1 MYNIELYENIRN
13 SDIKQSIYITSKLLL
28 TDENNI
34 EIIENTFIHILGY
47 IGTFISIF
55 DIKLYIDVVND
66 LADIIDNVKIEIK
79 TYYIFLTKLC
89 IICDI
94 YNKNPISKVGIT
106 DIKVLRE
113 RVISIFKNEYVKI
126 STSGLKKFENLLPPI
141 DSESYNLAVQ
151 ILTGII
157 GSIKEI
163 ETYDSDNKDDI
174 KNMAN
179 KLRNAFDYIIRKR
192 FVFETKFYESDNN
205 CIWFLWGI
213 ISLLCEDIS
222 IHNLYTLFNLRYRKK
237 DKNNRHGLI
246 FASILIIVYL
256 NKKDISRNWDKKE
269 LMVIDKI
276 SEISISLY
284 KEIKRDLINNNII
297 EKPSYN
303 TVKKA
308 EDNGLEYILNY
319 KPVINNLL
327 LENNSNEAD
336 EKTEK
341 DENNVKSIKYKR

>member
-1 MYNIELYENIRN
+1 MYNIELYETIRN
-13 SDIKQSIYITSKLLL
+13 SDIKHSIYVISKLLL
-28 TDENNI
+28 IDENNI
-34 EIIENTFIHILGY
+34 EIIENTFIHVLGY

-66 LADIIDNVKIEIK
+66 LVDIIDNDKIEIK
-79 TYYIFLTKLC
+79 IYYIFLTKLC

-113 RVISIFKNEYVKI
+113 RVISIFKNDYIKV
-126 STSGLKKFENLLPPI
+126 STSGLSKFANLLPPI
-141 DSESYNLAVQ
+141 DSETYSLATQ

-157 GSIKEI
+157 GSLKEI

-179 KLRNAFDYIIRKR
+179 KLRNAFDYIIRKK
-192 FVFETKFYESDNN
+192 FIFETKFYESDND

-213 ISLLCEDIS
+213 ISLLCDDDVIS
-222 IHNLYTLFNLRYRKK
+222 NLYRLFNLRYKK
-237 DKNNRHGLI
+237 KNKNNRNGLI
-246 FASILIIVYL
+246 FATILIIVYL
-256 NKKDISRNWDKKE
+256 HKKDISRKWDKKE
-269 LMVIDKI
+269 LIVIEKI

-284 KEIKRDLINNNII
+284 KEIKKDLISNNII
-297 EKPSYN
+297 EKPSYTSN
-303 TVKKA
+303 KKP

-319 KPVINNLL
+319 KPVINTHL
-327 LENNSNEAD
+327 LENKTSEKNETD
-336 EKTEK
+336 ESTI
-341 DENNVKSIKYKR
+341 KSIKYKS